1 MPVRRKRR
9 NVSIVGWI
17 MVIAFCV
24 GWCRSARPA
33 QL

>member
-17 MVIAFCV
+17 MVIAFPDY
-24 GWCRSARPA
+24 A
-33 QL
+33 